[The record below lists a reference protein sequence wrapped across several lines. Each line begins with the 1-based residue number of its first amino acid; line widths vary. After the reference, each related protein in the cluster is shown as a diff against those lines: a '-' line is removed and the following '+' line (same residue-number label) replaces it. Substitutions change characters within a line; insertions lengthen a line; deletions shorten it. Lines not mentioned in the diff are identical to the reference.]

1 MPPWAMCLPMLD
13 DYQDLI
19 DELLGTPALVRTLF
33 ANAEGVP
40 PERVVVAV
48 SALHERDKLVL
59 DRLQRLTHEPT
70 APYFRQLPPLDAALA
85 AAPAITDLDAFLAE
99 FDTARGDLVSLL
111 MNLALKDWERL
122 ANDDLDGE
130 RSLAEEV
137 ERHVEFDEAI
147 RARL

>member
-1 MPPWAMCLPMLD
+1 MLD

-33 ANAEGVP
+33 VNTEGGPSEKAVI
-40 PERVVVAV
+40 AV
-48 SALHERDKLVL
+48 SALHERDKVVL
-59 DRLQRLTHEPT
+59 ERLQRLQRESSP
-70 APYFRQLPPLDAALA
+70 PWFKVLPGLDEALKSA
-85 AAPAITDLDAFLAE
+85 QVPSDLDAFLGE

-111 MNLALKDWERL
+111 MNLTLKDWERV
-122 ANDDLDGE
+122 ATDDVEGE
-130 RSLAEEV
+130 ISLAEEV